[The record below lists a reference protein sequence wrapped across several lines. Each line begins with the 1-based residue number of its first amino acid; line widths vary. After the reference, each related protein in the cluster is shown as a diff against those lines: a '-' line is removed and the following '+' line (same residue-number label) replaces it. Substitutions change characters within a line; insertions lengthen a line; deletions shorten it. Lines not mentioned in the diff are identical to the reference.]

1 MATTKLTAKP
11 TKDTPQTE
19 LVLEPGTQARVRE
32 IHKGD
37 GTVTKDITYPMNVEA
52 KEATENEDT
61 DESGDN
67 GEASDIDLGLPFIDE
82 PPTQAIPKTKIE
94 IMFDHIR
101 SAIIDD
107 NVPDAFLASCV
118 RQPDDIETNYYTRCD
133 RVADLGFFQFSSRD
147 RFAFMDA
154 VHKRNDNSGGI
165 FNIRIYRQDR
175 QELILN
181 RRVRGAMYPV
191 RIEVGMT
198 DWRIPN
204 PSRDLTETS
213 APQSNGNANGIER
226 ILLQHME
233 DTNRHFE
240 QLLMSR
246 DTERTPSELEQAMT
260 RKMINDMVNPAPP
273 PDPFAGIA
281 GMMFAAQRFQDR
293 LTDVILPPRVENAPV
308 PEPDWMDKGEKL
320 LNSPGA
326 VAILERL
333 GDITERIT
341 VAKLAPNAAP
351 VEYETGNDDDN
362 MELITKII
370 YELNSDSILN
380 GENETIVELATNYPS
395 EFEDLRLACM
405 SPFEIVLK
413 QLTRTLGK
421 KKPEVLQPFL
431 DVAATQTKGLYVF
444 NPSGD
449 HLVNRLREFHAFI
462 NSLNETP
469 VE

>member
-1 MATTKLTAKP
+1 MATTNNKKTKTELEIDEDTIAHVRENHRPGAEP
-11 TKDTPQTE
+11 TK
-19 LVLEPGTQARVRE
+19 V
-32 IHKGD
+32 
-37 GTVTKDITYPMNVEA
+37 VTYDA
-52 KEATENEDT
+52 KLKEKPIINEDDP

-67 GEASDIDLGLPFIDE
+67 GEGSDIDFGLPFIDE
-82 PPTQAIPKTKIE
+82 PATQTVPQTGLDK
-94 IMFDHIR
+94 MFANVR
-101 SAIIDD
+101 SAVLDD
-107 NVPDAFLASCV
+107 QCPDAFFAQVTRLADFMGANYNVPCNV
-118 RQPDDIETNYYTRCD
+118 PQMDI
-133 RVADLGFFQFSSRD
+133 GSFQFTSRD
-147 RFAFMDA
+147 RLPFTAQLQ
-154 VHKRNDNSGGI
+154 KLNGNSGGT
-165 FNIRIYRQDR
+165 FNIRIYRQDGTP
-175 QELILN
+175 LN
-181 RRVRGAMYPV
+181 LYRRSSNTLAPV
-191 RIEVGMT
+191 QVEVSVTSMSV
-198 DWRIPN
+198 PN
-204 PSRDLTETS
+204 PLFDPSSVVETGI
-213 APQSNGNANGIER
+213 PQNN
-226 ILLQHME
+226 Q
-233 DTNRHFE
+233 
-240 QLLMSR
+240 
-246 DTERTPSELEQAMT
+246 TERMILQVMENSNQRFEKLVELMQQSKAPSELEQAMT

-362 MELITKII
+362 MELITKVID
-370 YELNSDSILN
+370 ELNSDSILN
-380 GENETIVELATNYPS
+380 GDNETIVELATSYPS